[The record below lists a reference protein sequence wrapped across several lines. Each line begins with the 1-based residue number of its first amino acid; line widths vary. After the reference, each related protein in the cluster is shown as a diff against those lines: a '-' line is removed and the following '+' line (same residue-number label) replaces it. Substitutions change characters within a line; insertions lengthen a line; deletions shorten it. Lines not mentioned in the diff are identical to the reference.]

1 MGATKVRGPPWRQLL
16 GYQMNTNKWAGSGLE
31 VTHVESGEH
40 THSFKTAGP
49 CPVVAWS
56 PVRYFLAY
64 SDLGILRIVGI
75 DTERK

>member
-1 MGATKVRGPPWRQLL
+1 M
-16 GYQMNTNKWAGSGLE
+16 E
-31 VTHVESGEH
+31 VVHVESGEH
-40 THSFKTAGP
+40 TYSFKTAGP

-56 PVRYFLAY
+56 PTRYFLAY